1 MSSVEFAVP
10 TASGPAGVLLHRPAN
25 ARGLVGLTHGANG
38 RPDTRDVLA
47 ATTAALDVQCA
58 VALVLQ
64 PYRVAGRSAPPDP
77 AVQDVAWGEVV
88 TALRRR
94 RGLSKVPL
102 VLGGR
107 SNGAR
112 LACRTA
118 LACGAAGVV
127 ALAFPVHPPG
137 RPEKSRLD
145 ELDGAGVPV
154 LVLQGDRDTFGM
166 PPAGPQRDVVVL
178 PRDGHGLS
186 KNLPT
191 IAAEVSRFLSDLL
204 GTAAA

>member
-25 ARGLVGLTHGANG
+25 ARGLVVLTHGANG

-166 PPAGPQRDVVVL
+166 PPAGPQREVVVL
-178 PRDGHGLS
+178 PGDGHGLS

-191 IAAEVSRFLSDLL
+191 IAAEVGRFLAGIA
-204 GTAAA
+204 GT